1 MEGQDDDNDEV
12 NYYNESFIIMNLRSA
27 TYLKQLCPISGLN
40 IFLCDNNLL
49 LIIYWFRVAI
59 IFVFIE
65 KHMKQIKT
73 ALLLLNYYIYYYY

>member
-49 LIIYWFRVAI
+49 LIIY
-59 IFVFIE
+59 
-65 KHMKQIKT
+65 
-73 ALLLLNYYIYYYY
+73 